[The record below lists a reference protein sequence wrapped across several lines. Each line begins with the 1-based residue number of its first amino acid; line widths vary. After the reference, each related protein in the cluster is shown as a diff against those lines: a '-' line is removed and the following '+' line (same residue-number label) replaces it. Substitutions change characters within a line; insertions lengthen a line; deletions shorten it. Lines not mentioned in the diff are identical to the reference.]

1 MTGLLLALALVLPQ
15 EKPTS
20 LQREGVQERVSVE
33 RVVVD
38 AYVTDARGN
47 PIPDLS
53 AGDFRLRVDG
63 RNVPIESA
71 EWIGVDQPEVELPAA
86 SSLVRRL
93 SDSPPVQ
100 PEPGAVQL
108 PPRGRL
114 FILFFQTDLA
124 EPTRATGSLR
134 IAFWARR
141 FAETL
146 LPTDRVAVVS
156 FDSHLKLRQDFT
168 TDREKIVAAIH
179 DAIRTGLPAPPDE
192 DAIPS
197 LASNFDFEAARLA
210 VTPEKGIALVSRA
223 AAPIVG
229 AKTMIFFGYGL
240 RTIGGLAGPNPRDS
254 RDLAEALPAVGEA
267 RISIFTIDTPTRGHT
282 LGRTLEGL
290 AKLTGGLY
298 QKPDFLPD
306 FVLGRVLRATAG
318 RYVIVFKKPDLPG
331 GSHTIDLS
339 LVGRSG
345 RVLSKFRYDD

>member
-1 MTGLLLALALVLPQ
+1 MTAWLALLALMFPQ

-20 LQREGVQERVSVE
+20 LQKEGVQERVSVE

-38 AYVTDARGN
+38 AYVTDRRGN

-63 RNVPIESA
+63 LNVPIESA
-71 EWIGVDQPEVELPAA
+71 EWIAVDQPEVELPAA
-86 SSLVRRL
+86 SSLVRPL
-93 SDSPPVQ
+93 SESPPVR
-100 PEPGAVQL
+100 PKPGAVQL
-108 PPRGRL
+108 PPPGRL

-124 EPTRATGSLR
+124 EPTSLR

-141 FAETL
+141 FVETL

-156 FDSHLKLRQDFT
+156 FDSHLKLQQDFT
-168 TDREKIVAAIH
+168 TDHEKIVTAMH
-179 DAIRTGLPAPPDE
+179 DAIRTGLPEPPDR
-192 DAIPS
+192 DAFPS
-197 LASNFDFEAARLA
+197 LASNFDFEEALLA
-210 VTPEKGIALVSRA
+210 VTPEKSIAIVSRA

-229 AKTMIFFGYGL
+229 AKSMIYFGYGL
-240 RTIGGLAGPNPRDS
+240 RTIGGLRGPNPRDR
-254 RDLAEALPAVGEA
+254 RDLMEAMPAVGEA
-267 RISIFTIDTPTRGHT
+267 RISIFTIDTPTAGHT
-282 LGRTLEGL
+282 LAGTLEGL
-290 AKLTGGLY
+290 ANLTGGLY

-306 FVLGRVLRATAG
+306 FVLGKVLQTTAG

-345 RVLSKFRYDD
+345 RVLSKSIYVD